1 MPRSSRYRK
10 SFKSENGT
18 FFRFDI
24 IPGDNT
30 VFNHS
35 SATIEV
41 LGEET
46 ILSISDIELGYR
58 DELCFGFPEYT
69 PLTVELN
76 LATIP
81 NDLKIYLATGFK
93 EGTETSDLINSNLC
107 ILWSSADNITYNPI
121 WVGSQTPQLTSNIT
135 ISSNETSKTKI
146 VFQPIQTTVLL
157 RCKWSLLNKYFD
169 DPDVVDFKDFDYYLQ
184 EYVYSHY
191 EWEEFPA
198 IIPPVAWTEPTIDLR
213 LTNQFAATEDR
224 PGDNLWVYPYK
235 LREVFEVMRREI
247 QAVFKYI
254 TRQST
259 TVARSSADK
268 STTYFGWEYD
278 RYVGSE
284 GVIKVRQAQD
294 STTDF
299 YDRLGSYITFSNLFV
314 PFIIDPGSN
323 TFGDDLLLTKA
334 KYAAEAS
341 TGTTAGGIF
350 NINDTGS
357 FPATYKTFVEFFV
370 GMTEWACAKMQIDFS
385 FTGGNLKMQFNVF
398 GALER
403 TNNTLP
409 LTMKLF
415 EISAS
420 ESLTAEIG
428 YICSSV
434 ETGNAKATPKL
445 IQIAAQ
451 SPVLPD
457 LAKSQTFSIKNCALS
472 WDANIPEPVPTDLYK
487 PTVGTFGYKVVSSVF
502 KGFTFENKTNIPCTT
517 LFYAQGTVKITEYMQ
532 AGDTTKGLS
541 EGVIYYETDNFVP
554 NHMEDLFVYT
564 FAGPFPIVVFPR
576 YLELFKWLSKWQ
588 ILTGTATQFNKLF
601 SKILTNPRNFVVKD
615 CELYNNDLFD
625 FGDPHK
631 LLGHKII
638 NDIPIEYDPLL
649 ELANKGVISSVKY
662 ELTTGKYTISTFQ
675 VGLLNF

>member
-1 MPRSSRYRK
+1 MPRNTRYRK
-10 SFKSENGT
+10 SFRSEDGT
-18 FFRFDI
+18 YFRFDI

-30 VFNHS
+30 VFNHT
-35 SATIEV
+35 SASIEV
-41 LGEET
+41 LEDET

-58 DELCFGFPEYT
+58 DELCFGFPEYSA
-69 PLTVELN
+69 LTVEFN
-76 LATIP
+76 LSTIP

-93 EGTETSDLINSNLC
+93 DGTEFTDLICSNIC
-107 ILWSSADNITYNPI
+107 ILWSSTDNITYNPI

-135 ISSNETSKTKI
+135 ISSNDTSTTKI

-157 RCKWSLLNKYFD
+157 RCKWTLLNKYFD
-169 DPDVVDFKDFDYYLQ
+169 DPDLVNFKEFDYYLK
-184 EYVYSHY
+184 EYVYSHW

-198 IIPPVAWTEPTIDLR
+198 TIPPVAWTEPTIDLR

-254 TRQST
+254 TRQSAT
-259 TVARSSADK
+259 IARSSADK
-268 STTYFGWEYD
+268 TETYFGWEYD

-299 YDRLGSYITFSNLFV
+299 YDRLGSYISFSNLFV

-323 TFGDDLLLTKA
+323 TFGSDLLLTKA
-334 KYAAEAS
+334 KYAAAAS

-357 FPATYKTFVEFFV
+357 FPASYKTFVEFFV
-370 GMTEWACAKMQIDFS
+370 GISEWACAKMLIDFS
-385 FTGGNLKMQFNVF
+385 FTAGNLKMQFNVF
-398 GALER
+398 GSLER

-409 LTMKLF
+409 LEMKLF

-472 WDANIPEPVPTDLYK
+472 WDANIPEPVPSDLYK
-487 PTVGTFGYKVVSSVF
+487 PTVGTFEYKVVSSVY
-502 KGFTFENKTNIPCTT
+502 KGFKFENKTNIPCTT
-517 LFYAQGTVKITEYMQ
+517 LFYAEGLVKITEYMQ
-532 AGDTTKGLS
+532 AGDTTKALS
-541 EGVIYYETDNFVP
+541 EGVIYYETDNFDP
-554 NHMEDLFVYT
+554 DHMRDLFQYDT
-564 FAGPFPIVVFPR
+564 AGPFPIVIFPR

-588 ILTGTATQFNKLF
+588 ILTGTSTQFNKLF
-601 SKILTNPRNFVVKD
+601 SRILTNPRNFVVKD
-615 CELYNNDLFD
+615 CELYNNDTFD
-625 FGDPHK
+625 FGMPHK

-649 ELANKGVISSVKY
+649 ELANKGIISSVKY